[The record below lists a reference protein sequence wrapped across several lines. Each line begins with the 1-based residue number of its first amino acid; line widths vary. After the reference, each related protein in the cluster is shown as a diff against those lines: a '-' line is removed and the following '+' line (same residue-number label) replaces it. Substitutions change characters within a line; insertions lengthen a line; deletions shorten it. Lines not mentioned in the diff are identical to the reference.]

1 MKKGWIYIM
10 ANGPHGTL
18 YIGVTSNLAQ
28 RIYQHKN
35 GSGSDFCKQY
45 GLNKLVYTEEFAS
58 ISEAIAREK
67 AMKAWKRQWKL
78 KLIRRDNPHWRDL
91 STELIA

>member
-1 MKKGWIYIM
+1 M
-10 ANGPHGTL
+10 ANDPHGTL

-35 GSGSDFCKQY
+35 GRGSGFCRKY

-78 KLIRRDNPHWRDL
+78 KLIRRDNPDWGDL
-91 STELIA
+91 SADLFA